1 MLGECVDAVR
11 YEGNACDRCTAGC
24 ETPPVSLVEMTA
36 GMHCGAV
43 TVVTPPQLSD
53 VCLSVES
60 LYELTLSL
68 SRRCEL
74 CVINLFMFPSHAEK
88 PPEATCSAH
97 YRSIFEFSVTFP
109 SILTFEILDMC

>member
-24 ETPPVSLVEMTA
+24 ETPPVSLVGMTA

-60 LYELTLSL
+60 LYEVTLSL
-68 SRRCEL
+68 SLSE
-74 CVINLFMFPSHAEK
+74 M
-88 PPEATCSAH
+88 
-97 YRSIFEFSVTFP
+97 
-109 SILTFEILDMC
+109 LTMCYQSFHVPIACRETA

>member
-24 ETPPVSLVEMTA
+24 ETPPVSLVGMTA

-68 SRRCEL
+68 SL
-74 CVINLFMFPSHAEK
+74 GDANYVL
-88 PPEATCSAH
+88 
-97 YRSIFEFSVTFP
+97 SIFSCSHRMQRNRLRRP
-109 SILTFEILDMC
+109 AQHIIAPYLNSQ